1 MNQKAI
7 DLYED
12 ETGRSWYGR
21 RNNEFIAEDLRCES
35 DEFLVWLGKR
45 AEMAE
50 YSGHKDDC
58 SALGN
63 LYDPKCT
70 CGFSEIIGPPLAI
83 NAILDAVT
91 I

>member
-21 RNNEFIAEDLRCES
+21 RHNEFIAEDIRCES

-50 YSGHKDDC
+50 YAGHKDAC
-58 SALGN
+58 IVFGTI
-63 LYDPKCT
+63 YDTNCT
-70 CGFSEIIGPPLAI
+70 CGFSKIIGPPLAI
-83 NAILDAVT
+83 NAILDT
-91 I
+91 ITL